1 MIALL
6 FQHQYALFVMI
17 LFALV
22 LSLTFHEFGHA
33 FVAKMFGDDTAQQA
47 GRLTLNPAAHI
58 DPFGLLMVVLVGFG
72 YARPVPTNPHN
83 YSSHY
88 GDLWVS
94 AAGPL
99 MNLLLAIVTWN
110 FYLLM
115 LRLQIPFFE
124 SREVLFFFLL
134 IAKVNLLLMVF
145 NLLPVAPLDGHYILP
160 YAVPGS
166 MRDKVIMF
174 NMQYGPRILLGL
186 IVLSILGVPIFS
198 WVLGL
203 GDAMLPWITW
213 IRSGATP

>member
-1 MIALL
+1 MIELL
-6 FQHQYALFVMI
+6 FRHQYVLFVML

-58 DPFGLLMVVLVGFG
+58 DPFGLLMVMLVGFG
-72 YARPVPTNPHN
+72 YARPVPTNPRN
-83 YSSHY
+83 FSSHY

-110 FYLLM
+110 FYHLM
-115 LRLQIPFFE
+115 LRLHVPFFE
-124 SREVLFFFLL
+124 GREVLFFFLL

-160 YAVPGS
+160 YAVPGRL
-166 MRDKVIMF
+166 RDRVIMF

-186 IVLSILGVPIFS
+186 IVLSILGVPIFR
-198 WVLGL
+198 WVLGV
-203 GDAMLPWITW
+203 GDAMLPLITW
-213 IRSGATP
+213 IGPGAPP